1 MELTREEF
9 LNEYWKCIKQICKE
23 MDVPFNKAVGNN
35 AYLCEKGV
43 YNPTIIKERQ
53 IAKNLGISYTTLID
67 YLYYFLPE
75 GLK

>member
-9 LNEYWKCIKQICKE
+9 LNEYWKCIKKICNE
-23 MDVPFNKAVGNN
+23 MEIPFNKAVGNN

-53 IAKNLGISYTTLID
+53 ISKNLGLSYADFID
-67 YLYYFLPE
+67 YLYYILPE
-75 GLK
+75 ELR

>member
-9 LNEYWKCIKQICKE
+9 LNEYWRAVKQICKE
-23 MDVPFNKAVGNN
+23 MEVPFNKAVGNN

-53 IAKNLGISYTTLID
+53 MAKNLGISYTDFID
-67 YLYYFLPE
+67 YLYYVLPE

>member
-9 LNEYWKCIKQICKE
+9 LNVYWKCIKQICKE
-23 MDVPFNKAVGNN
+23 MEVPFNKAVGNN

-53 IAKNLGISYTTLID
+53 IAKNLGMSYSDFID
-67 YLYYFLPE
+67 YLYYVLPE
-75 GLK
+75 ELR